1 MIWSVDPAV
10 QCTANIWQHHLL
22 FSIISSRM
30 MTLWV
35 QQVAL
40 FGGGGGAFTAGSIGR
55 CDEAAILPALVSHTG
70 THHTCLAA
78 LLYLMS
84 WRALHPLKAP

>member
-1 MIWSVDPAV
+1 
-10 QCTANIWQHHLL
+10 
-22 FSIISSRM
+22 
-30 MTLWV
+30 
-35 QQVAL
+35 L